1 MIELALTG
9 GIGSGKSTVGHSLAA
24 RGAHLV
30 DADAIVRELQQPGQ
44 PVFEAL
50 VERFG
55 EEVLTAG
62 GELDRA
68 ALAKVV
74 FADPE
79 QLERLNAV
87 VHPAVRAEMSARR
100 RALADALA
108 DKGDA
113 IVILDIPLLAET
125 ASGGR
130 EVEELSGIAGVIV
143 VDALPATVVRRLK
156 ERRGMSEEDT
166 RARMASQVDS
176 EERLALADFVVS
188 NDGTLDDLEREID
201 RCWRWM
207 QSLIQQGA

>member
-130 EVEELSGIAGVIV
+130 EVEELSEIAGVIV

>member
-62 GELDRA
+62 GELNRA
-68 ALAKVV
+68 ALAKIV
-74 FADPE
+74 FADSK

-87 VHPAVRAEMSARR
+87 VHPAVRAEMSVRR

-108 DKGDA
+108 DTGDT

-143 VDALPATVVRRLK
+143 VDALPATGVRRLK

>member
-62 GELDRA
+62 GELNRA
-68 ALAKVV
+68 ALAKIV

-108 DKGDA
+108 DKGDV

-130 EVEELSGIAGVIV
+130 EVGELSGIAGVIV

>member
-50 VERFG
+50 LECFG

-143 VDALPATVVRRLK
+143 IDALPATVVRRLK

>member
-44 PVFEAL
+44 PVFESL

-62 GELDRA
+62 GELNRA
-68 ALAKVV
+68 ALAKIV

-79 QLERLNAV
+79 QLRRLNAV

-100 RALADALA
+100 RVLADALA
-108 DKGDA
+108 DTGGA

>member
-62 GELDRA
+62 GELNRA
-68 ALAKVV
+68 ALAKIV

-125 ASGGR
+125 ASGGQ

>member
-62 GELDRA
+62 GELNRA
-68 ALAKVV
+68 ALAKIV

-108 DKGDA
+108 DTGDA

-130 EVEELSGIAGVIV
+130 EVGELSGIAGVIV